1 MSPLCSRTF
10 TDSAMQAPSV
20 DMRSNRKVTKRYVY
34 YFIKLSNSKKKFLMP
49 QCFSKLPCKMSAKD
63 NGNVSRQLG
72 AEASTAK
79 DSVATAEEKMEKAQ
93 AQAPGHEVTMG

>member
-1 MSPLCSRTF
+1 
-10 TDSAMQAPSV
+10 
-20 DMRSNRKVTKRYVY
+20 
-34 YFIKLSNSKKKFLMP
+34 
-49 QCFSKLPCKMSAKD
+49 MSAKD
-63 NGNVSRQLG
+63 NGNVSRPLG

>member
-1 MSPLCSRTF
+1 
-10 TDSAMQAPSV
+10 
-20 DMRSNRKVTKRYVY
+20 
-34 YFIKLSNSKKKFLMP
+34 MP
-49 QCFSKLPCKMSAKD
+49 QGFSKLPCKMSAKD
-63 NGNVSRQLG
+63 NGNVSRPLG